1 MLRSPILHD
10 LKERLRRGE
19 PLRVLFDSN
28 ILLDVFLQR
37 EYAVPAARALTFAEP
52 GCRERFR
59 MRIRFRDD
67 FPSWTDAR
75 TRQGRA
81 GRERMLAEETMR
93 LFRVLP
99 LTEEVLTAALRYDR
113 LSFEDAQVAAA
124 GELAGVDAILTND
137 DGFIMDRA
145 LRMSTSAYPS
155 ECVRPFNLSGATTG
169 TPEGHRDFTHRDFTC
184 CGAFHSVLSGGLSGF
199 FRTIVLRDHADDIA
213 HERRFPCFHES
224 ALPVWLQTRMQA

>member
-37 EYAVPAARALTFAEP
+37 EYAVPAARALTFAELDAVSGFVCASAFGMICHHGPTP
-52 GCRERFR
+52 G
-59 MRIRFRDD
+59 
-67 FPSWTDAR
+67 P
-75 TRQGRA
+75 GRA

-99 LTEEVLTAALRYDR
+99 LTEEVLTAALRYGR
-113 LSFEDAQVAAA
+113 LSFEDAKVAAA

-199 FRTIVLRDHADDIA
+199 FRTIVLRDHVDDIA